1 MLLINNMP
9 PVRFIVRCL
18 ASAILAMAAAAPLV
32 AQDPAASGQSLPP
45 AGEVQSKLEQWV
57 KTRQLISEER
67 AAWEVEKATLA
78 GLNELRLR
86 ESGQLDEFITAARSR
101 VAEIDAQRSQF
112 AEDETSLKAW
122 RSGVEKEVTSLE
134 QQIRPLLPRF
144 PAPLRGKVEEA
155 LIRLDAPDPDE
166 PLQNRTRDILLVLQ
180 AYLEFQNTLTVET
193 DIREIAGSRREV
205 EILYLGMSQA
215 WYVDIEGKHSG
226 YGVPADNGWIWT
238 EDNSIAPR
246 VRSAI
251 EIQARRAAPT
261 FVELPLASGSPGT
274 TPETK

>member
-9 PVRFIVRCL
+9 LVRFIVRRFAPAVL
-18 ASAILAMAAAAPLV
+18 VMAAAAPLA
-32 AQDPAASGQSLPP
+32 AQEAAAPAAPLPP

-67 AAWEVEKATLA
+67 AAWEVEKSTLS
-78 GLNELRLR
+78 GLNEVRLR
-86 ESGQLDEFITAARSR
+86 ETEQLDEFVTAAGSR
-101 VAEIDAQRSQF
+101 VAEIDEQRSRF
-112 AEDETSLKAW
+112 AEDEVELKAW
-122 RSGVEKEVTSLE
+122 RSVMEKEVASLE

-155 LIRLDAPDPDE
+155 LIRIESSDPDQ

-180 AYLEFQNTLTVET
+180 AYLEFQNTLTVES
-193 DIREIAGSRREV
+193 DIREIAGARREV

-215 WYVDIEGKHSG
+215 WYVDIDGKHSG
-226 YGVPADNGWIWT
+226 YGIPADTGWTWT

-246 VRSAI
+246 VRAAI
-251 EIQARRAAPT
+251 DIQARRAAPT
-261 FVELPLASGSPGT
+261 FVELPLARGSSGTS
-274 TPETK
+274 PETK

>member
-9 PVRFIVRCL
+9 PVRFIVRF
-18 ASAILAMAAAAPLV
+18 SAPALLAMTAAAPLM
-32 AQDPAASGQSLPP
+32 AQDPAAPGPSLPP
-45 AGEVQSKLEQWV
+45 ASEVHSKLEQWV

-78 GLNELRLR
+78 GLNEVRLR

-101 VAEIDAQRSQF
+101 VAEIDAQRSRF
-112 AEDETSLKAW
+112 AEDENSLKAW
-122 RSGVEKEVTSLE
+122 RSAMEKEVTSLE

-144 PAPLRGKVEEA
+144 PAPLRAKVEEA
-155 LIRLDAPDPDE
+155 LIRLDAPDSDE

-180 AYLEFQNTLTVET
+180 AYLEFQNTLTVES
-193 DIREIAGSRREV
+193 DIREIAGARREV

-215 WYVDIEGKHSG
+215 WYVDIDGKHSG
-226 YGVPADNGWIWT
+226 HGVPGDSGWNWT

-261 FVELPLASGSPGT
+261 FVELPLARGSSGTSP
-274 TPETK
+274 EIK

>member
-9 PVRFIVRCL
+9 PVRFIVRCF
-18 ASAILAMAAAAPLV
+18 ASALLVMAAAAPL
-32 AQDPAASGQSLPP
+32 AGQESAPAGEPLPK
-45 AGEVQSKLEQWV
+45 AGEVQSKFEQWV

-78 GLNELRLR
+78 GLNEVRLR
-86 ESGQLDEFITAARSR
+86 ESEQLDEFITAAGAR
-101 VAEIDAQRSQF
+101 VAEIDAQRSRF
-112 AEDETSLKAW
+112 AEDETALKAW
-122 RSGVEKEVTSLE
+122 RSAMEKEVTSLE

-155 LIRLDAPDPDE
+155 LIRLDAPDPDQ

-180 AYLEFQNTLTVET
+180 AYLDFQNTLTVES
-193 DIREIAGSRREV
+193 DIREIAGARREV
-205 EILYLGMSQA
+205 EILYLGISQA
-215 WYVDIEGKHSG
+215 WYVDIDGKHSG
-226 YGVPADNGWIWT
+226 YGVPGDSGWIWT

-261 FVELPLASGSPGT
+261 FVELPLARGSSGT
-274 TPETK
+274 NPETK